1 MSDLA
6 KTHIHSGQIM
16 TVAGAIP
23 VSDMGITLPH
33 EHILNDCRCWW
44 HKPIEPERQHLATEL
59 LRMGIIGELRM
70 DPFVNLDNCAL
81 DDEALAG
88 AELMYFKNAG
98 GRTVVDPTCRGIGR
112 NPLALARISK
122 ATGLNIVM
130 GSGYYLQTSQ
140 PPELKHLSIDAVA
153 DEIVKE
159 AHDGVGD
166 TGIKIGLIGEIGV
179 SSDFTPDE
187 EKSLRGAA
195 RAQLRT
201 QLPLMVHL
209 PAWYRYAHRV
219 LDIVGEEGGDPRH
232 TILCHMNP
240 SGHDVEYQTSL
251 AERGAFI
258 EYDMLGMDYWYADQ
272 QVQCPSDEDNAR
284 AIAGLVKNGFGD
296 RLLLSQDVFIKMMLS
311 HYGGFGYAY
320 VLKHFVPRLRRHGV
334 SEQAISAMLI
344 SNPASVFHESQ
355 DNLRKDQINV
365 G

>member
-1 MSDLA
+1 MSELA
-6 KTHIHSGQIM
+6 PTHIRSGKVM
-16 TVAGAIP
+16 TVTGAIA

-44 HKPIEPERQHLATEL
+44 HKPTEPERQHLATEPL
-59 LRMGIIGELRM
+59 HMGIIGELRM

-81 DDEALAG
+81 DDEALAD
-88 AELMYFKNAG
+88 AELMHFKNAG
-98 GRTVVDPTCRGIGR
+98 GLTVVDPTCRGIGR
-112 NPLALARISK
+112 NPRALVRISN

-130 GSGYYLQTSQ
+130 GSGYYLQTSH
-140 PPELKHLSIDAVA
+140 PPELKHLSIDDVA
-153 DEIVKE
+153 DEIVSE
-159 AHDGVGD
+159 AHNGVGD

-179 SSDFTPDE
+179 SADFTPDE

-195 RAQLRT
+195 RAQRRT

-209 PAWYRYAHRV
+209 PAWYRHAHRV
-219 LDIVGEEGGDPRH
+219 LDIVGEECGVLHH

-240 SGHDVEYQTSL
+240 SGHDVDYQTSL

-272 QVQCPSDEDNAR
+272 HVQCPSDEDNAR
-284 AIAGLVKNGFGD
+284 AIAGLVNHGFGD

-311 HYGGFGYAY
+311 YYGGFGYAY

-334 SEQAISAMLI
+334 SEKAIAAMLT
-344 SNPASVFHESQ
+344 SNPASIFYETK
-355 DNLRKDQINV
+355 DNH
-365 G
+365 